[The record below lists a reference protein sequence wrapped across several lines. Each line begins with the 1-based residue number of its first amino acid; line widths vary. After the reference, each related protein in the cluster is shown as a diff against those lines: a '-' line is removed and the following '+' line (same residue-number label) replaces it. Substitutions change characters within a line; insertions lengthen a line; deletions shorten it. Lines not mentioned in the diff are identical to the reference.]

1 MLSKSVLPESECC
14 VIRCM
19 PHKRSSRLPLASVK
33 LLRGVALPNAASVVA
48 ALKTGQRLHE
58 FLANHGA
65 VSLNTVSSDWKLMLA
80 MGGAAVAAVA
90 MIAYAFFRPAEDPEA
105 IERKRRLHLN
115 QIGRIAEGQVVELV
129 AHPPEP
135 RATKGLFGSR
145 TRPLANLSS
154 RQLVSYSYAISGVT
168 YQTAQDITGL
178 ESQVRFD
185 RLVAGQPA
193 SVKYDPSNPTDS
205 ILVADDWS
213 GLR

>member
-1 MLSKSVLPESECC
+1 
-14 VIRCM
+14 
-19 PHKRSSRLPLASVK
+19 
-33 LLRGVALPNAASVVA
+33 VAGPQ
-48 ALKTGQRLHE
+48 TGQRLHE
-58 FLANHGA
+58 FLTDHGV
-65 VSLNTVSSDWKLMLA
+65 VSLITLPSDWKLMLA
-80 MGGAAVAAVA
+80 MGGAAVAAIA
-90 MIAYAFFRPAEDPEA
+90 MIVYAFLRPAEDPEE

-135 RATKGLFGSR
+135 RATSKGIFRSR
-145 TRPLANLSS
+145 ARPLANLTP

-168 YQTAQDITGL
+168 YHTAQDITGL

-193 SVKYDPSNPTDS
+193 SIKYDPSNPTDS